1 MSEIEIDP
9 DEVLVHHF
17 ETIISYFNRSDN
29 YQYLLDLVK
38 ELKEKMTSLNRA
50 FRIRTEGLD
59 TKDPSFL
66 EILEDHFRKISI
78 LEDKLKKEI
87 LGVRKK

>member
-1 MSEIEIDP
+1 
-9 DEVLVHHF
+9 
-17 ETIISYFNRSDN
+17 
-29 YQYLLDLVK
+29 
-38 ELKEKMTSLNRA
+38 MTSLNRA